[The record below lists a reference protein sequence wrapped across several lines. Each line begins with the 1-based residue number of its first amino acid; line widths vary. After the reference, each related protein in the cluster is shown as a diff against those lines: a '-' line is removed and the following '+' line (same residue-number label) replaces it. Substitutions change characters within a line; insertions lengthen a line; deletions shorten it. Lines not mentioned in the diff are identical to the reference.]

1 MSFLLARA
9 GCVTR
14 PTWTAGCTSCPPPA
28 CRPQEVQERWFATQI
43 ELAEELQLQLFLHCR
58 DAGQRFAEILRWV
71 PVAGRGLDLGMA
83 DAMHEQSRAGT
94 LVVTGVAP
102 RNECAHS
109 GPQLQ
114 AQTGVLRSQTHAGR
128 TGAACRAWHTAL
140 PAAGRSWSSAWSWAC
155 TLVRLPR
162 WLKPSACLRLSSCVP
177 ATSLV
182 CTCHRP
188 ADCQLHAR
196 PSHVAATSP
205 SRMPPGITGW
215 ICDDRP
221 DRGAAQLA
229 ALLPLIPGGRALPW
243 WGGAQHR
250 PWELAPLPRLV
261 STPGNRKL
269 SLEMQV

>member
-1 MSFLLARA
+1 M
-9 GCVTR
+9 
-14 PTWTAGCTSCPPPA
+14 
-28 CRPQEVQERWFATQI
+28 QERWFATQI